1 MYQNLL
7 SNFSWISLLS
17 LWTIHDPCA
26 ALKTRQPVSH
36 RLCHMWQQLTNTCDT
51 SFISPKTLQ
60 RVNVVPYTS
69 IHKRWSS
76 YVTPRM
82 YCLAVLGERKENKKG
97 HKNTFGQDNNYWK
110 RNQTWAPHT
119 LFCVF
124 NNVILFFF
132 TCVEFFDW
140 STCRVWID
148 TTGATILSEK
158 HDTCT
163 QFCQSWVNI
172 LRYEKL
178 TGEEE
183 VWKKKIKKM
192 QETFTEN
199 RSSSRTRVNRAGSIG
214 RWRAVRAG
222 ETAARRV
229 GLPEGLTHREKQH
242 NTLRTFVSLSS
253 QYSTFSKTKKNNTYF
268 LCFSDLYLF
277 SIFFVT

>member
-7 SNFSWISLLS
+7 SNFSWISILS

-76 YVTPRM
+76 YITPRM

-124 NNVILFFF
+124 NNVILFFSLAWNF
-132 TCVEFFDW
+132 LIGPLVEFELIQ
-140 STCRVWID
+140 R
-148 TTGATILSEK
+148 GPP
-158 HDTCT
+158 
-163 QFCQSWVNI
+163 FCQKNMTRVLSSVNPGWI
-172 LRYEKL
+172 SCDTRNWLE
-178 TGEEE
+178 
-183 VWKKKIKKM
+183 KKKFGKK
-192 QETFTEN
+192 
-199 RSSSRTRVNRAGSIG
+199 
-214 RWRAVRAG
+214 
-222 ETAARRV
+222 
-229 GLPEGLTHREKQH
+229 K
-242 NTLRTFVSLSS
+242 
-253 QYSTFSKTKKNNTYF
+253 
-268 LCFSDLYLF
+268 
-277 SIFFVT
+277 

>member
-76 YVTPRM
+76 YITPRM

-183 VWKKKIKKM
+183 VWKKKIKICKRRLRKIDRHRGHVSTE
-192 QETFTEN
+192 QEAL
-199 RSSSRTRVNRAGSIG
+199 V
-214 RWRAVRAG
+214 G
-222 ETAARRV
+222 EGQYGQERQ
-229 GLPEGLTHREKQH
+229 LPVELACPKALHIE
-242 NTLRTFVSLSS
+242 
-253 QYSTFSKTKKNNTYF
+253 KNNTTRCVLLFLSLLSTVRFQKPKKTTHTFSVSVICIYF
-268 LCFSDLYLF
+268 R
-277 SIFFVT
+277 FFL